1 MSMEEG
7 ETFRA
12 YSDHYWELYNEI
24 EENNERVAASNF
36 KVSLPIDFKLK
47 TSLTLQLV
55 MDMHKLMER
64 VENYKRL
71 EDDRL

>member
-36 KVSLPIDFKLK
+36 KVILPINSKLK
-47 TSLTLQLV
+47 TSLTL
-55 MDMHKLMER
+55 
-64 VENYKRL
+64 
-71 EDDRL
+71 